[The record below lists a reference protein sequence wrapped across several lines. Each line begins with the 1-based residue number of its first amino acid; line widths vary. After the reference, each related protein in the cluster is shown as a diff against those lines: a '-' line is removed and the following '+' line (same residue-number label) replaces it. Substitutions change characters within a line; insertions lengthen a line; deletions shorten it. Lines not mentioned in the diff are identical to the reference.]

1 MVEFLVIFAK
11 SSGQDLL
18 MSQILGGRSVCVSV
32 CVYGERERERMCP
45 GCLQGFWPEQLKGGS
60 WH

>member
-32 CVYGERERERMCP
+32 CVYGERERENVSRMP
-45 GCLQGFWPEQLKGGS
+45 SRFLA
-60 WH
+60 